1 MPAFQAVPVAD
12 SALPPVSYPGHSVPG
27 IHCLNFTQKFQVLL
41 FFCPK
46 GRVVKV
52 NFCVLQFCI
61 CQWFRKY
68 TSETKHRM
76 SY

>member
-12 SALPPVSYPGHSVPG
+12 SALPLVSYPGHSVPG
-27 IHCLNFTQKFQVLL
+27 IHCLNFTQEFQVLL

-61 CQWFRKY
+61 CQCFRKY